1 MHSRTLTQPNNDDKL
16 ITFFYQQTSCG
27 RVNLKELRC
36 FFNASKAEKSPAF
49 QAMLGSMD
57 SQTPYDTV
65 GLPAGLVETK
75 EPAPKGPGK
84 NKGKRVRDPDNVP
97 TTPGAGWGI
106 DPFESPTKG
115 QKILLDK
122 HPLIVEKLGPSLAK
136 AKRHNVGMSQLCEL
150 VGMKLWDMFPVHC
163 GHTTLYG
170 KCGKTGCVFKHEKL
184 PIEVS
189 KKIVTGQSQN

>member
-1 MHSRTLTQPNNDDKL
+1 MWV
-16 ITFFYQQTSCG
+16 I
-27 RVNLKELRC
+27 LKESHR
-36 FFNASKAEKSPAF
+36 FFNASSAEKSPAF
-49 QAMLGSMD
+49 RAMLGSMD

-75 EPAPKGPGK
+75 EPAPKTPGK
-84 NKGKRVRDPDNVP
+84 GKGKRGRDPDNVP
-97 TTPGAGWGI
+97 TTPGAGGGI

-170 KCGKTGCVFKHEKL
+170 KCGKAGCAFKHETL
-184 PIEVS
+184 PIEVA
-189 KKIVTGQSQN
+189 KKIVTNFKKIIDDPTLITGQSQN